1 MVENQSSPFI
11 TQIHLQRLQQLS
23 RYYSLNIA
31 ATTDVQSLAEQLSC
45 SERNI
50 AKLMKTL
57 ASIGWISWKP
67 GRGRGNKSEITLLDS
82 FESALMSVLEQ
93 HCHKGHLSEAARY
106 ADLFGYEEMFRKK
119 LPSWLT
125 QAQESLKNLNT
136 LVTLVPYS
144 LPIMHPLW
152 AYRSS
157 SRLYIEAMFDT
168 LLKYDNETGA
178 IRPHLAHHYEF
189 RENELWLRI
198 RPDVHFHNG
207 EKLTAQHVAK
217 CIEDRV
223 SKPHNYQILYRH
235 ILEVVAEGLWVVI
248 KMSQRHES
256 ILHLLSEAHA
266 PIYLDS
272 PEQEIPYGTGPYA
285 LEASSEHHWILAKN
299 PNYFSAGGFI
309 DRAEFWTSD
318 DADSSVQGHI
328 VHHRCP
334 ASPSGGVD
342 KISLQTGCDVIE
354 FKHHLSEL
362 SMDEKAWIFHQAREF
377 CRQQASD
384 YIPIA
389 NSITGY
395 HQNKGVFL
403 YHPNQS
409 KPTRPL
415 RVCISGQ
422 TEPRLK
428 LIEHLRQQ
436 GAEIELF
443 PLEHLKQTWID
454 FAVGGYVFPNNTV
467 FGYYKW
473 LLTSLA
479 FTSCLSA
486 EQQQAFL
493 SIVDQLMLA
502 SDTEQ
507 DFLNELYRCEDWL
520 IQNGVFVPLW
530 RDSESYDVANSLH
543 GLETDSAGILSLQK
557 LWFDS

>member
-1 MVENQSSPFI
+1 MVENQSSPFV
-11 TQIHLQRLQQLS
+11 TQVHLQRLQQLS

-31 ATTDVQSLAEQLSC
+31 TTTDVQTLADQLSC

-67 GRGRGNKSEITLLDS
+67 GRGRGNKSEITLLES

-106 ADLFGYEEMFRKK
+106 ADLFGYEETFRKK
-119 LPSWLT
+119 LPSWLM

-152 AYRSS
+152 AHRSS

-168 LLKYDNETGA
+168 LLKYDNETGS

-198 RPDVHFHNG
+198 RPDVYFHNG

-235 ILEVVAEGLWVVI
+235 ILKVVAEGLWVVI
-248 KMSQRHES
+248 KMSQCHES
-256 ILHLLSEAHA
+256 ILYLLSGADA
-266 PIYLDS
+266 PIYLDRVDHDE
-272 PEQEIPYGTGPYA
+272 PFGTGPYMI
-285 LEASSEHHWILAKN
+285 ETSSEHHWVLVKN
-299 PNYFSAGGFI
+299 PNYFATGGFI
-309 DRAEFWTSD
+309 ERAEFWTID
-318 DADSSVQGHI
+318 EAERSVRGHI
-328 VHHRCP
+328 VHHGYSM
-334 ASPSGGVD
+334 SPKVGAD
-342 KISLQTGCDVIE
+342 KVSLQTGCDVIE
-354 FKHHLSEL
+354 FHHQSSL
-362 SMDEKAWIFHQAREF
+362 SMDEKSWIFHQAREF
-377 CRQQASD
+377 CRRRASD
-384 YIPIA
+384 YLAIA
-389 NSITGY
+389 NSVTGY

-403 YHPNQS
+403 HHSNQT

-415 RVCISGQ
+415 RVFVTRE
-422 TEPRLK
+422 TEPRLQ
-428 LIEHLRQQ
+428 LLEHFRQQ
-436 GAEIELF
+436 GVEVKLIFVEQ
-443 PLEHLKQTWID
+443 PKHTWFD
-454 FAVGGYVFPNNTV
+454 FALGGYVFPINNV

-473 LLTSLA
+473 LLTSSV
-479 FTSCLSA
+479 FTSCLSKS
-486 EQQQAFL
+486 QQSTYL

>member
-1 MVENQSSPFI
+1 MVENRSSPFI

-23 RYYSLNIA
+23 RHYPLNIA
-31 ATTDVQSLAEQLSC
+31 SATDVQTLAEQLSC

-67 GRGRGNKSEITLLDS
+67 GRGRGNKSEITLLES
-82 FESALMSVLEQ
+82 LESALMSVLEQ
-93 HCHKGHLSEAARY
+93 HCHKGQLSEAARY
-106 ADLFGYEEMFRKK
+106 ADHFGYEEKFRNK
-119 LPSWLT
+119 LPSWLSRV
-125 QAQESLKNLNT
+125 QESLKNLNT

-144 LPIMHPLW
+144 IPVLHPLW
-152 AYRSS
+152 AYRSR

-189 RENELWLRI
+189 RGDELWLRI
-198 RPDVHFHNG
+198 RPDVYFHNG

-223 SKPHNYQILYRH
+223 SKAHTYQILYRH

-248 KMSQRHES
+248 KMSQPHES

-272 PEQEIPYGTGPYA
+272 AKQGIPYGTGPYM
-285 LEASSEHHWILAKN
+285 LEASSEHHWVLVKN
-299 PNYFSAGGFI
+299 TDYFATGGFI
-309 DRAEFWTSD
+309 ERAEFLTSD
-318 DADSSVQGHI
+318 GADRSVQGHI

-334 ASPSGGVD
+334 ASPEMGAD

-354 FKHHLSEL
+354 FQHHQSVL
-362 SMDEKAWIFHQAREF
+362 SMDEKAWIFHQARDF
-377 CRQQASD
+377 CRQQANE
-384 YIPIA
+384 YLPIA

-403 YHPNQS
+403 YHPKQS
-409 KPTRPL
+409 KPTRAL
-415 RVCISGQ
+415 RVCITGE
-422 TEPRLK
+422 TGPRLQ
-428 LIEHLRQQ
+428 LIAYLRQQ
-436 GAEIELF
+436 GVEIERVSV
-443 PLEHLKQTWID
+443 EQSKQTWID
-454 FAVGGYVFPNNTV
+454 FAVGGYVFPNNNV
-467 FGYYKW
+467 FGYCKW
-473 LLTSLA
+473 LLTSSA
-479 FTSCLSA
+479 YTSCLSPQ
-486 EQQQAFL
+486 QQQAFL

-502 SDTEQ
+502 SDTEV
-507 DFLNELYRCEDWL
+507 DFLNELHRCEDWL

-530 RDSESYDVANSLH
+530 RDSESYDVSNSLH

>member
-31 ATTDVQSLAEQLSC
+31 ATTDVQTLAEQLSC

-125 QAQESLKNLNT
+125 QAQESLKTQNT

-144 LPIMHPLW
+144 LPILHPLW

-168 LLKYDNETGA
+168 LFKYDNETGA
-178 IRPHLAHHYEF
+178 IRSHLAHYYEF
-189 RENELWLRI
+189 RGDELWLRI
-198 RPDVHFHNG
+198 RPDVYFHNG

-272 PEQEIPYGTGPYA
+272 PEQDIPYGTGPYM
-285 LEASSEHHWILAKN
+285 LEACSEHHWVLVKN
-299 PNYFSAGGFI
+299 TDYFTTGGFI
-309 DRAEFWTSD
+309 ERAEFWTSD
-318 DADSSVQGHI
+318 GTDRSVQGHI

-334 ASPSGGVD
+334 ASQEVGAD

-354 FKHHLSEL
+354 FQHHRAVL
-362 SMDEKAWIFHQAREF
+362 SMDEKAWIFHQARGF
-377 CRQQASD
+377 CRQQANEFL
-384 YIPIA
+384 PIA

-403 YHPNQS
+403 YHPKQS
-409 KPTRPL
+409 KPTRAL
-415 RVCISGQ
+415 RVCITGE
-422 TEPRLK
+422 TEPRLQ
-428 LIEHLRQQ
+428 LIAYLRQQ
-436 GAEIELF
+436 GVEIELVSV
-443 PLEHLKQTWID
+443 EQSKQTWID
-454 FAVGGYVFPNNTV
+454 FAVGGYVFPNNNV
-467 FGYYKW
+467 FGYCKW
-473 LLTSLA
+473 LLTSSA
-479 FTSCLSA
+479 FTSCLSV